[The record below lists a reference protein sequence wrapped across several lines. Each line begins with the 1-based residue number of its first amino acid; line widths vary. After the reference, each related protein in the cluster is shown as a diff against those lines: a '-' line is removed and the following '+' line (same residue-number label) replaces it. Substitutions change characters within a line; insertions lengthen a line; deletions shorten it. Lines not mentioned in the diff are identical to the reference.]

1 MKNSLLSRFIPKQ
14 NKFFPLLN
22 QLSQIV
28 LNASRLLIDSME
40 YDTPKSDKNFTIKLK
55 PLKKKETK

>member
-28 LNASRLLIDSME
+28 LNASRLLIDAWSMIHQ
-40 YDTPKSDKNFTIKLK
+40 KSDKNFTIKLK
-55 PLKKKETK
+55 P